1 MADSSSYYLMVAT
14 FLPLIFSP
22 VAYYLGKRK
31 GINIVTWFSLGV
43 LALST
48 IFLIVP
54 SFNLGSGGI
63 YQETYSWSLLG
74 HFGLKL
80 DGLSIPFA
88 ITIYFISTVVVL
100 YSKPYM
106 TRKILNEYDKVKD
119 DSNPKMDTSESGYS
133 GANINNKDSQST
145 LVLSDNQKL
154 YLNGQ
159 MGLYFALYLALSM
172 GMVGTVLATNLVE
185 FYAFFELMLV
195 PALFL
200 IAFFGYG
207 NRKRTSFIFFFW
219 SAIGALILLLGL
231 LAIGFFTGGFDYD
244 IVKANAFKIPLNWI
258 SLIIFSIL
266 IGFGIKLGLL
276 FLHIW
281 LPDTYTLSPTPIS
294 VLISSAMTG
303 IGAYGIIR
311 VWLDLLSIHYA
322 GYGIYLE
329 LWAVAT
335 MVFGGAMALMQNDMK
350 KVLAYSSI
358 SSMGYILFGI
368 GSESVLGVSGAILL
382 FVTHGL
388 GKALLF
394 MSSGSLIMQTGTSN
408 MNNLGGLSG
417 KMPYTA
423 VLTMIGA
430 LTIMG
435 VPITSGFMAEWV
447 LFNGSLQ
454 GAIVNHWDSVKV
466 IAFAIAMLT
475 TALTSAYI
483 LWLYKRVF
491 FGIVPETLKNV
502 KDASG
507 YVIITMGIL
516 AAFTLILGI
525 YPDLFYKSI
534 INYVENLYNHTNGI
548 ALIKQKTTTSA
559 NSKVSEN
566 LSENKSSM
574 QKEKF
579 LQTGSQHESTFPI
592 LNSVKI

>member
-1 MADSSSYYLMVAT
+1 MVDSSSYYLMVAT

-63 YQETYSWSLLG
+63 YQETYPWSLLG

-106 TRKILNEYDKVKD
+106 IRKILNEYDKVKD
-119 DSNPKMDTSESGYS
+119 DSNSKTDTIETGYS
-133 GANINNKDSQST
+133 GANINNKDSQSA

-195 PALFL
+195 PAFFL

-244 IVKANAFKIPLNWI
+244 IIKANAYKIPLNWI

-454 GAIVNHWDSVKV
+454 GAIVNHWDSVKI

-475 TALTSAYI
+475 TALTSAYM

-491 FGIVPETLKNV
+491 FGVVPETLKNV

-559 NSKVSEN
+559 NSKISEN

-579 LQTGSQHESTFPI
+579 LQTGSQLESTFPI
-592 LNSVKI
+592 LKSVKI

>member
-133 GANINNKDSQST
+133 GVNINNKDSQST

-244 IVKANAFKIPLNWI
+244 IIKANAFKIPLNWI

-294 VLISSAMTG
+294 VLISSTMTG

-394 MSSGSLIMQTGTSN
+394 MSSGSLIMQAGTSN

>member
-54 SFNLGSGGI
+54 SFILGSGGI

-106 TRKILNEYDKVKD
+106 IRKILNEYDKVKD
-119 DSNPKMDTSESGYS
+119 DSNSKMDTIDSRYS
-133 GANINNKDSQST
+133 AVNINNKDSQST

-244 IVKANAFKIPLNWI
+244 IIKANAFKIPLNWV

-491 FGIVPETLKNV
+491 FGVVPETLKNV

-548 ALIKQKTTTSA
+548 ALIKQKTTSA

-579 LQTGSQHESTFPI
+579 LQTGSQLESTFPI

>member
-22 VAYYLGKRK
+22 VVYYLGKRR
-31 GINIVTWFSLGV
+31 GINIVTWFSLGI

-48 IFLIVP
+48 IFLIIP

-63 YQETYSWSLLG
+63 YQESYSWSLLG
-74 HFGLKL
+74 NFGLKL

-88 ITIYFISTVVVL
+88 VTIYVISTVVAL

-106 TRKILNEYDKVKD
+106 IRKILQEYDNVKD
-119 DSNPKMDTSESGYS
+119 VSNSTMDTIESGYS
-133 GANINNKDSQST
+133 GVNINNKDNQST
-145 LVLSDNQKL
+145 LVLSDKQKL

-195 PALFL
+195 PAFFL

-207 NRKRTSFIFFFW
+207 NRKRVSFIFFFW

-231 LAIGFFTGGFDYD
+231 LAIGFFTGSFDYD
-244 IVKANAFKIPLNWI
+244 IIKANAYKIPSDWI
-258 SLIIFSIL
+258 NLIIFSIL

-281 LPDTYTLSPTPIS
+281 LPDTYTLAPTPIS

-311 VWLDLLSIHYA
+311 VWLDLLSIHYS

-329 LWAVAT
+329 IWAVAT

-382 FVTHGL
+382 FVSHGL

-394 MSSGSLIMQTGTSN
+394 MSSGSMILQTGSSN

-475 TALTSAYI
+475 TALTSAYM
-483 LWLYKRVF
+483 LWLYKKVF
-491 FGIVPETLKNV
+491 FGVVPETLKNV

-507 YVIITMGIL
+507 YVIITMSIL
-516 AAFTLILGI
+516 AAFTLILGL

-534 INYVENLYNHTNGI
+534 INYVENLYSDTDGI
-548 ALIKQKTTTSA
+548 VLIKQKTMSA
-559 NSKVSEN
+559 NTKVSEN
-566 LSENKSSM
+566 LSENKSNT
-574 QKEKF
+574 QKEM
-579 LQTGSQHESTFPI
+579 LLRAGSQLKGTVPV

>member
-1 MADSSSYYLMVAT
+1 
-14 FLPLIFSP
+14 
-22 VAYYLGKRK
+22 
-31 GINIVTWFSLGV
+31 
-43 LALST
+43 
-48 IFLIVP
+48 
-54 SFNLGSGGI
+54 
-63 YQETYSWSLLG
+63 
-74 HFGLKL
+74 
-80 DGLSIPFA
+80 
-88 ITIYFISTVVVL
+88 
-100 YSKPYM
+100 
-106 TRKILNEYDKVKD
+106 
-119 DSNPKMDTSESGYS
+119 
-133 GANINNKDSQST
+133 
-145 LVLSDNQKL
+145 
-154 YLNGQ
+154 
-159 MGLYFALYLALSM
+159 
-172 GMVGTVLATNLVE
+172 
-185 FYAFFELMLV
+185 
-195 PALFL
+195 
-200 IAFFGYG
+200 
-207 NRKRTSFIFFFW
+207 
-219 SAIGALILLLGL
+219 
-231 LAIGFFTGGFDYD
+231 
-244 IVKANAFKIPLNWI
+244 
-258 SLIIFSIL
+258 
-266 IGFGIKLGLL
+266 
-276 FLHIW
+276 
-281 LPDTYTLSPTPIS
+281 
-294 VLISSAMTG
+294 
-303 IGAYGIIR
+303 
-311 VWLDLLSIHYA
+311 
-322 GYGIYLE
+322 
-329 LWAVAT
+329 
-335 MVFGGAMALMQNDMK
+335 MQ
-350 KVLAYSSI
+350 A
-358 SSMGYILFGI
+358 
-368 GSESVLGVSGAILL
+368 
-382 FVTHGL
+382 
-388 GKALLF
+388 
-394 MSSGSLIMQTGTSN
+394 GTSN

-579 LQTGSQHESTFPI
+579 LQTGSQFESTFPI

>member
-133 GANINNKDSQST
+133 GVNINNKDSQST

-159 MGLYFALYLALSM
+159 MGLYFALYMALSM

-244 IVKANAFKIPLNWI
+244 IIKANAFKIPLNWI

-294 VLISSAMTG
+294 VLISSTMTG

-566 LSENKSSM
+566 LSENKSSI

>member
-133 GANINNKDSQST
+133 GVNINNKDSQST

-244 IVKANAFKIPLNWI
+244 IIKANAFKIPLNWI

-454 GAIVNHWDSVKV
+454 GAIVNHWDSLKV

-491 FGIVPETLKNV
+491 FGVVPETLKNV

-579 LQTGSQHESTFPI
+579 LQTGSQLDSTFPI

>member
-1 MADSSSYYLMVAT
+1 MVAT

-54 SFNLGSGGI
+54 SFNLGSGVI

-106 TRKILNEYDKVKD
+106 IRKILNEYDKVKD
-119 DSNPKMDTSESGYS
+119 DSNSKMDTIESGNS
-133 GANINNKDSQST
+133 GVNINNKDSQST
-145 LVLSDNQKL
+145 LVLSYNQKL

-159 MGLYFALYLALSM
+159 MGLYFALYMALSM

-195 PALFL
+195 PAFFL

-244 IVKANAFKIPLNWI
+244 IIKANAYKIPLNWI

-276 FLHIW
+276 FLHVW

-394 MSSGSLIMQTGTSN
+394 MSSGSLIIQTGTSN

-491 FGIVPETLKNV
+491 FGVVPETLKNV

-579 LQTGSQHESTFPI
+579 LQIGSQLESTFPI
-592 LNSVKI
+592 LKSVKI